1 MKAVRMHAVGGPE
14 VLGIDE
20 IPTPEPPPPLAHMAC

>member
-1 MKAVRMHAVGGPE
+1 MRQVRYHDHGGPE

-20 IPTPEPPPPLAHMAC
+20 IAKPEPARGRC